1 MRRTSTGSRRDRGG
15 PEQDRD
21 EQGAVALVVGIC
33 VFLLAGVASFAV
45 DLGYQRVAARDM
57 QAVADVVAMDMARE
71 LDGRTSAQ
79 LVGAGWQGAVAESLA
94 RNDDDAVGAALGVVS
109 CVAATTE
116 LSVAAGAATGEI
128 CVYPGILHADGSF
141 TDSGAAPATHVRVL
155 TATAVD
161 YFLPVFADG
170 GAVGRAALA
179 KVSSQACL
187 RLGSFAVNL
196 DSQKSALL
204 DVLLGDALNTTTLG
218 YSGLATSRV
227 SLFELAAELGAGTP
241 QQVLDSE
248 LSVSQLYLAMADV
261 LVADGDTVNATLLQS
276 IATQASASA
285 TVQLSDVLG
294 LDTTQGS
301 VLDAELNV
309 LDLVAGS
316 AFVANGTNLLAI
328 PAATVGIPGLS
339 SVSAS
344 LKVIEA
350 PRAACGRVGQARAE
364 TAQFELKLTGKVNNA
379 DLGIIGLLDL
389 LNVAKAN
396 VDVSLSVTAAES
408 TALLQDASCGA
419 GTVADP
425 MSITADVD
433 NALARLDLVLDA
445 KVHVLGI
452 TKVGVRTAASDVAGA
467 SRTTATV
474 VIDSEPADPGDWA
487 VPTRTGSN
495 SLGVVG
501 ASTTSHVHLGDTSL
515 LTTVLPKLQA
525 NVYGQLTASLDT
537 KLVTPLV
544 QLLGLTLGGSD
555 LFAVRP
561 GPTCNSPALAG

>member
-1 MRRTSTGSRRDRGG
+1 MSRTSTGSRRGRGRH
-15 PEQDRD
+15 EQGRD
-21 EQGAVALVVGIC
+21 ERGAIAIVVAIC
-33 VFLLAGVASFAV
+33 VLLLAGIASFAV

-71 LDGRTSAQ
+71 LDGRTSAE
-79 LVGAGWQGAVAESLA
+79 LVGPGWQNTVAESLG
-94 RNDDDAVGAALGVVS
+94 RNDDDAVGQALGVVS
-109 CVAATTE
+109 CAATTAE
-116 LSVAAGAATGEI
+116 LGVAAGAAAGEI
-128 CVYPGILHADGSF
+128 CAYPGILHADGSF

-155 TATAVD
+155 AATAVD
-161 YFLPVFADG
+161 YFLPVFAEG
-170 GAVGRAALA
+170 GAVGKQALA
-179 KVSSQACL
+179 KASSQACL

-196 DSQKSALL
+196 DSQKSVLL

-218 YSGLATSRV
+218 YAGLATSRV
-227 SLFELAAELGAGTP
+227 SLFDLAAELGAGSP
-241 QQVLDSE
+241 HQILDAE

-276 IATQASASA
+276 IATQASAST
-285 TVQLSDVLG
+285 TVQLSDVLS

-316 AFVANGTNLLAI
+316 AFVANGTNLLSI
-328 PAATVGIPGLS
+328 PAATVSIPGLS

-350 PRAACGRVGQARAE
+350 PRPACGRVGRARAE
-364 TAQFELKLTGKVNNA
+364 TAQFELKLTGTVNNA

-389 LNVAKAN
+389 LNTAKATI
-396 VDVSLSVTAAES
+396 DVSLSVTAAES
-408 TALLQDASCGA
+408 TALLTDATCAA

-425 MSITADVD
+425 LSITADVN

-452 TKVGVRTAASDVAGA
+452 TKVGIRTAVSDVAGA
-467 SRTTATV
+467 NQSTATV
-474 VIDSEPADPGDWA
+474 TIDSEPADPGDWA
-487 VPTRTGSN
+487 VPTQTGSN
-495 SLGVVG
+495 SLGGVG
-501 ASTTSHVHLGDTSL
+501 ASTSSHVYLGNTSL
-515 LTTVLPKLQA
+515 LSTLLPRLES
-525 NVYGQLTASLDT
+525 NVYNQLNASLDT

-544 QLLGLTLGGSD
+544 QLFGLTLGGSD
-555 LFAVRP
+555 LFALRP
-561 GPTCNSPALAG
+561 APTCNSPALAG